1 MSAAITHQRP
11 ASEATRDVTGRGAF
25 LKDAL
30 LVAKKEVRE
39 SLFGVRGSMWAVVSA
54 LVLSLMSYLLLTDKE
69 LSLLDQSEMLYIV
82 TSLSVG
88 LGMLVT
94 GILAGDSVAGERE
107 RSTLESILL
116 SPIRL
121 GSLLAGKVG
130 AVIAGWLLIFAVSAP
145 YILVVGAGSTV
156 AFPALVYTFVLGTL
170 CVGGF
175 AALVVGMSSLARSG
189 RGVTLGAL
197 AIFLGMAAPTLL
209 GTVLQKSWFGT
220 IYNALS
226 PFAQARLS
234 LDLVIVDKETLLM
247 QLPHMAALAGFAA
260 LAVVFLAFA
269 AKRISFE
276 GGE

>member
-1 MSAAITHQRP
+1 MSAAVARETSAPRT
-11 ASEATRDVTGRGAF
+11 AKGGRF
-25 LKDAL
+25 LGDAL

-107 RSTLESILL
+107 RSTLESVLL
-116 SPIRL
+116 SPIGR
-121 GSLLAGKVG
+121 GSVVAGKVG
-130 AVIAGWLLIFAVSAP
+130 AVLAGWLLIFAVSAP

-156 AFPALVYTFVLGTL
+156 AAPALAYTLVLGTL
-170 CVGGF
+170 CVGAF
-175 AALVVGMSSLARSG
+175 AALVVGMSALARSG
-189 RGVTLGAL
+189 RAVTLGAL

-220 IYNALS
+220 IYDYLS

-234 LDLVIVDKETLLM
+234 LDSVIVDKEPLLV
-247 QLPHMAALAGFAA
+247 QLPHVAALAGFAA
-260 LAVVFLAFA
+260 LAVAFLAFA

>member
-1 MSAAITHQRP
+1 MSAALRGRISAP
-11 ASEATRDVTGRGAF
+11 PSTGEGGSF
-25 LKDAL
+25 FKDTL
-30 LVAKKEVRE
+30 LVAKKEVKE
-39 SLFGVRGSMWAVVSA
+39 SLYGVRGSMWAVVSA

-94 GILAGDSVAGERE
+94 GILAGDAIAGERE
-107 RSTLESILL
+107 RSTLESTLL

-121 GSLLAGKVG
+121 GSLVAGKVG
-130 AVIAGWLLIFAVSAP
+130 AVLAGWLLIFAISAP

-156 AFPALVYTFVLGTL
+156 AAPALIYTLALGTL

-226 PFAQARLS
+226 PFAQVRLS
-234 LDLVIVDKETLLM
+234 LDSVIVDKESLLV
-247 QLPHMAALAGFAA
+247 QLPHMAALVGFAA
-260 LAVVFLAFA
+260 LAIAFLTFA
-269 AKRISFE
+269 SRRVSLE